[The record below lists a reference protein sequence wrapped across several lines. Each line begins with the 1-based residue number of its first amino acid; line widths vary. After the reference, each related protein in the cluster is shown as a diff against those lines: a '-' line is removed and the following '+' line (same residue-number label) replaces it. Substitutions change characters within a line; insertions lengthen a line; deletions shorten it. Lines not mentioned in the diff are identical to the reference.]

1 MTKALHN
8 AFHACAWFDL
18 APTMASN
25 RAIAVSSITLAS
37 CCMQVAQGQTWQ
49 GGMQQLPGQLT
60 VEDLVAMVQR
70 LPPGVSA
77 IPTVAQG
84 LHSLDSR
91 ACAALLKDLSK
102 NGLPHHALTIFD
114 WLQSLPSENELSGLC
129 DVFTYT
135 TGMTH
140 LLALLQPSK
149 HHRPCCTTYL

>member
-1 MTKALHN
+1 
-8 AFHACAWFDL
+8 
-18 APTMASN
+18 
-25 RAIAVSSITLAS
+25 
-37 CCMQVAQGQTWQ
+37 MQVAQGQTWQ
-49 GGMQQLPGQLT
+49 GGMQQLPQQLT

-84 LHSLDSR
+84 LHNLDSR

-114 WLQSLPSENELSGLC
+114 WLQSLPSENELSSLC

-135 TGMTH
+135 TGM
-140 LLALLQPSK
+140 P
-149 HHRPCCTTYL
+149 

>member
-1 MTKALHN
+1 
-8 AFHACAWFDL
+8 
-18 APTMASN
+18 
-25 RAIAVSSITLAS
+25 
-37 CCMQVAQGQTWQ
+37 MQVPQGQTWQ

-77 IPTVAQG
+77 ILTVAQG

-114 WLQSLPSENELSGLC
+114 WLQSLPSENELSSLC

-135 TGMTH
+135 TGMTQ
-140 LLALLQPSK
+140 LLAQWQPSK
-149 HHRPCCTTYL
+149 HHRPCAPCACEQPITLHILVFIV